1 MIVEYTLEANGTT
14 PTYIAD
20 GGYFAKANDKASP
33 QEWDMVGH
41 TVNDD
46 DVPDTLRVLDK
57 AALITRLTNLGYTI
71 HAEDGPRTDD
81 PLDNNVSATAE
92 EIEAIVDEFIGK
104 HD

>member
-1 MIVEYTLEANGTT
+1 MIVEYTLEANGTI

-33 QEWDMVGH
+33 QEWDMV
-41 TVNDD
+41 
-46 DVPDTLRVLDK
+46 K

-81 PLDNNVSATAE
+81 PLDNNVLATAE

>member
-57 AALITRLTNLGYTI
+57 AALITRLTNLEYTI
-71 HAEDGPRTDD
+71 RGRSITED
-81 PLDNNVSATAE
+81 PLDNNVLATAE